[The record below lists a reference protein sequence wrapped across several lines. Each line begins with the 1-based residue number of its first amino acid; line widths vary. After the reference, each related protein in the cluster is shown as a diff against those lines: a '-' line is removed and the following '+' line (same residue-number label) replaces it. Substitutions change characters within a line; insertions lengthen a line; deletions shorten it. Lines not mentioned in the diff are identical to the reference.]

1 MDDFTCD
8 EQCDD
13 QSYADWLDMQRY
25 YDSEDLLLSLDD
37 FEYDEYPEQEI
48 EDLPF

>member
-1 MDDFTCD
+1 MDDFNCH

-25 YDSEDLLLSLDD
+25 YNSEDMLLDLDD
-37 FEYDEYPEQEI
+37 FDPDEYPEQDI

>member
-1 MDDFTCD
+1 MDDFTCS

-13 QSYADWLDMQRY
+13 QPYADWLDMHRY